1 MNGCC
6 GEGSKLEGASIALV
20 GNPNIGK
27 SALINRLTGVGA
39 VVSNYPGTTVEI
51 LEGVCDFCG
60 KKFRIADLP
69 GIYSLH
75 GKSEDEK
82 AALRYIKSAG
92 LKAIIN
98 VIDATKLDRNLFLT
112 LQLLKTG
119 IPVVVALNLHEEA
132 LAKGM
137 EVDARKLSRILRIP
151 VVEINALRGTGTEA
165 LIKNS
170 LKAMAGAKTKKS
182 RGIFSKFESEAKLHA
197 QASAMASEVISV
209 SNGSAHPHGE
219 LLDRLTT
226 SPVSGIII
234 MFAVLGA
241 LLASLFVV
249 GGGLANAIGLLFGT
263 YAAPPLLSAISL
275 VPNAV
280 VQEMLR
286 FMFVDGINA
295 GLQIAIPYV
304 LVFYFVISLLEDS
317 GYLPRMAFLLD
328 KVMHR
333 LGLHGKAVIPMMLGF
348 GCSVPAILSTRVLP
362 NSRDRLLTTTLI
374 MLIPSSARTAV
385 ILGAVGVFVGWQYA
399 LLVYALILLL
409 IFITALVLGKM
420 LPGERMGFIME
431 IPPYRVPDAKNV
443 LAKTWL
449 RLSDFMYVA
458 FPFVFIGSGLLGGLK
473 ALGLLPFLLQPAE
486 PLIVGW
492 LMLPAA
498 AGITLVFGVL
508 RKELALEMLIVLGG
522 SANLLSFM
530 TPLQIFVFALVA
542 AIYVPCIA
550 TIGVLKREFGWKKC
564 IITSLSTIA
573 IAVLL
578 GGIVAR
584 AFPALGLLS

>member
-1 MNGCC
+1 VNGCC

-20 GNPNIGK
+20 GNPNVGK

-51 LEGVCDFCG
+51 LEGMCDSCG
-60 KKFRIADLP
+60 KKFRVADLP

-82 AALRYIKSAG
+82 AALHYLKSN
-92 LKAIIN
+92 KIRAIIN
-98 VIDATKLDRNLFLT
+98 VIDATKLERNLFLT
-112 LQLLKTG
+112 LQLLNTG
-119 IPVVVALNLHEEA
+119 IPVVVALNMHEEA
-132 LAKGM
+132 KNKGRK
-137 EVDARKLSRILRIP
+137 VDAGKLSRLLRTP
-151 VVEINALRGTGTEA
+151 VVEINALRGTGNEA

-170 LKAMAGAKTKKS
+170 FKAMAGKKS
-182 RGIFSKFESEAKLHA
+182 KGIFSKSGSEAQLHA
-197 QASAMASEVISV
+197 RAASIASKATRMSE
-209 SNGSAHPHGE
+209 GSAPSHGE
-219 LLDRLTT
+219 WLDRLTT

-241 LLASLFVV
+241 LLASLFIV
-249 GGGLANAIGLLFGT
+249 GGGLANIIGSLFGT
-263 YAAPPLLSAISL
+263 YAAPPLLSTISL

-295 GLQIAIPYV
+295 GLQIVIPYV

-328 KVMHR
+328 KVMQR

-362 NSRDRLLTTTLI
+362 SSRDRLLTTTLI
-374 MLIPSSARTAV
+374 MLIPCSARTAI

-399 LLVYALILLL
+399 VLIYALILAL

-431 IPPYRVPDAKNV
+431 IPPYRIPDAKNV

-449 RLSDFMYVA
+449 RVSDFVYVA
-458 FPFVFIGSGLLGGLK
+458 FPFVFVGSGLLGGLK
-473 ALGLLPFLLQPAE
+473 ALGLLPLILQPTE

-564 IITSLSTIA
+564 ISISLSTIV

-584 AFPALGLLS
+584 LFPMLGLLS